1 MKQNIKAFIYPED
14 DGYVVECPDVNVAT
28 QGDTLD
34 EAIANLREAIGLA
47 LEGEDP
53 ATYGLVSDPPILV
66 TIELGRL
73 NRVTPYDPAF
83 ERQMKVA
90 SKGMKKYRNALREL
104 AK

>member
-1 MKQNIKAFIYPED
+1 MKQNIKAFIYAED

-34 EAIANLREAIGLA
+34 EAIANLREAIDLA

-53 ATYGLVSDPPILV
+53 AAYGLAPQPAILV

-73 NRVTPYDPAF
+73 NRV
-83 ERQMKVA
+83 
-90 SKGMKKYRNALREL
+90 G
-104 AK
+104 